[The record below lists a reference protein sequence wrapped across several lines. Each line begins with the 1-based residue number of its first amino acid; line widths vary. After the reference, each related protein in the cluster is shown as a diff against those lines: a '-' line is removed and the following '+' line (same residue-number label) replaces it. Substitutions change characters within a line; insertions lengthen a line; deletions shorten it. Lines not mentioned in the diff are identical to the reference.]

1 MNSETDVVKVLLED
15 GLVDIDWASMRKYEN
30 TLTISLEQL
39 RKEFGM
45 GSWAIRLAYNEDFGG
60 VIIQQQEGEG
70 NRKHY
75 HPDAD
80 ENWVILDG
88 EWEWWIEGVGTKR
101 VTRNDIIIVPKNVTH
116 LIKCVKGPGVR
127 YAITKPD
134 VNHIH
139 VD

>member
-15 GLVDIDWASMRKYEN
+15 GLVDIDWARMRKYEN

-60 VIIQQQEGEG
+60 VIIQQQKGEG

-80 ENWVILDG
+80 ENGYVHMPNVNI
-88 EWEWWIEGVGTKR
+88 
-101 VTRNDIIIVPKNVTH
+101 VTEMVDMISATRAYEANIQAINAAKTMASQALSIGRNV
-116 LIKCVKGPGVR
+116 
-127 YAITKPD
+127 
-134 VNHIH
+134 
-139 VD
+139 